1 MQNLGQRKGFDM
13 GVSRMLL
20 VFAIAIIMAMFLV
33 WERNKIIELGY
44 QVAKLQK
51 NSTELSEKNRKL
63 NYHVD
68 RLKSPQI
75 IVYKI
80 QSLKM
85 PLVPQDATSG
95 IIMLGQAKLQETVA
109 KSLKTS
115 LNKDLYTQKDQILN
129 CCSLHN

>member
-1 MQNLGQRKGFDM
+1 M

-51 NSTELSEKNRKL
+51 NSTELAEKNRKL

>member
-1 MQNLGQRKGFDM
+1 M
-13 GVSRMLL
+13 GVSRILL
-20 VFAIAIIMAMFLV
+20 VFTIAIILAMFLV
-33 WERNKIIELGY
+33 WERNKMIELGY

-51 NSTELSEKNRKL
+51 NCTELSEKNRKL

-85 PLVPQDATSG
+85 SLVPQDATSG
-95 IIMLGQAKLQETVA
+95 IIMLGQAKFQENVA
-109 KSLKTS
+109 KSQKTS

>member
-1 MQNLGQRKGFDM
+1 M
-13 GVSRMLL
+13 GVSRILL
-20 VFAIAIIMAMFLV
+20 VFTIAIILAMFLV
-33 WERNKIIELGY
+33 WERNKTIELGY

-51 NSTELSEKNRKL
+51 NCTELSEKNRKL

-80 QSLKM
+80 QSLKI

-95 IIMLGQAKLQETVA
+95 IIMMGQAKFQENVA
-109 KSLKTS
+109 KSQKTS

>member
-1 MQNLGQRKGFDM
+1 M
-13 GVSRMLL
+13 GVSRILL
-20 VFAIAIIMAMFLV
+20 VFTIAIILAMFLV
-33 WERNKIIELGY
+33 WERNKMIELGY

-51 NSTELSEKNRKL
+51 NCTELSEKNRKL

-95 IIMLGQAKLQETVA
+95 IIMMGQAKFQESVA
-109 KSLKTS
+109 KSQKTS

>member
-1 MQNLGQRKGFDM
+1 M
-13 GVSRMLL
+13 GVSRILL
-20 VFAIAIIMAMFLV
+20 VFTIAIILAMFLV
-33 WERNKIIELGY
+33 WERNKMIELGY

-51 NSTELSEKNRKL
+51 NCTELSEKNRKL
-63 NYHVD
+63 NYHVN

-85 PLVPQDATSG
+85 SLVPQDATSG
-95 IIMLGQAKLQETVA
+95 IIMLGQAKFQENVA
-109 KSLKTS
+109 KSQKTS

>member
-1 MQNLGQRKGFDM
+1 MA

-20 VFAIAIIMAMFLV
+20 VFAIAIIMAMLLV

-51 NSTELSEKNRKL
+51 NCTELSEKNRKL

-80 QSLKM
+80 ESLKM
-85 PLVPQDATSG
+85 PLVPQDVTSG
-95 IIMLGQAKLQETVA
+95 IIMWGQTKLQENVA

-115 LNKDLYTQKDQILN
+115 MNKDLYTQKDQILN

>member
-1 MQNLGQRKGFDM
+1 M
-13 GVSRMLL
+13 GVSRILL
-20 VFAIAIIMAMFLV
+20 VFTIAIIMAMFLV

-44 QVAKLQK
+44 QVARLQK
-51 NSTELSEKNRKL
+51 NCTELSEKNRKL

-85 PLVPQDATSG
+85 SLVPQDATSG
-95 IIMLGQAKLQETVA
+95 IIMLGQAKFQENVA
-109 KSLKTS
+109 KSQKTS

>member
-1 MQNLGQRKGFDM
+1 M
-13 GVSRMLL
+13 GVSRILL
-20 VFAIAIIMAMFLV
+20 VFTIAIVMAMFLV
-33 WERNKIIELGY
+33 WERNKIIESGY
-44 QVAKLQK
+44 QVARLQK
-51 NSTELSEKNRKL
+51 NCTELSEKNRKL

>member
-1 MQNLGQRKGFDM
+1 M
-13 GVSRMLL
+13 GVSRILL
-20 VFAIAIIMAMFLV
+20 VFTIAIILAMFLV
-33 WERNKIIELGY
+33 WERNKMIELGY

-51 NSTELSEKNRKL
+51 NCTELSEKNRKL

-80 QSLKM
+80 QSLKI

-95 IIMLGQAKLQETVA
+95 IIMMGQAKFQENVA
-109 KSLKTS
+109 KSQKTS

>member
-1 MQNLGQRKGFDM
+1 M
-13 GVSRMLL
+13 GVSRILL
-20 VFAIAIIMAMFLV
+20 VFIIAIVMAMFLV
-33 WERNKIIELGY
+33 WERNKTIELGY

-51 NSTELSEKNRKL
+51 NCTELSEKNRKL
-63 NYHVD
+63 NYHVN
-68 RLKSPQI
+68 RLKSPQM

-95 IIMLGQAKLQETVA
+95 IIMMGQAKFQENMA
-109 KSLKTS
+109 KSQKTS
-115 LNKDLYTQKDQILN
+115 LNKDLYTQKGQILN

>member
-1 MQNLGQRKGFDM
+1 M
-13 GVSRMLL
+13 GVSRILL
-20 VFAIAIIMAMFLV
+20 VFNIAIVMAMFLV
-33 WERNKIIELGY
+33 WERNKIIESGY
-44 QVAKLQK
+44 QVARLQK
-51 NSTELSEKNRKL
+51 NCTELSEKNRKL
-63 NYHVD
+63 NYHVN

-85 PLVPQDATSG
+85 SLVPQDATSG
-95 IIMLGQAKLQETVA
+95 IIMLGQAKFQENVA
-109 KSLKTS
+109 KSQKTS

>member
-1 MQNLGQRKGFDM
+1 M
-13 GVSRMLL
+13 GVSRILL
-20 VFAIAIIMAMFLV
+20 VFTIAIILAMFLV
-33 WERNKIIELGY
+33 WERNKMIELGY

-51 NSTELSEKNRKL
+51 NCTELSEKNRKL

-85 PLVPQDATSG
+85 PLVPQDETSG
-95 IIMLGQAKLQETVA
+95 IIMMGQAKFQENVA

-115 LNKDLYTQKDQILN
+115 LNKDLYTQKDKFLN
-129 CCSLHN
+129 CCPLHN

>member
-1 MQNLGQRKGFDM
+1 M
-13 GVSRMLL
+13 GVSRILL
-20 VFAIAIIMAMFLV
+20 VFIIAIVMAMFLV
-33 WERNKIIELGY
+33 WERNKIIESGY

-51 NSTELSEKNRKL
+51 NCTELSEKNRKL
-63 NYHVD
+63 NYHVN

-95 IIMLGQAKLQETVA
+95 IIMLGQAKFQENVA
-109 KSLKTS
+109 KSQKTS